1 MVRYKYFVLP
11 QLRVYTAMH
20 NMINT
25 FSGFRAESLILSLPY
40 TRTIYIIR
48 TYTYYNMMYL
58 PIYLMTDAFTTYALH
73 RVEVIFCLIHISLKS
88 TFSINCSRVPSS
100 MLQGITRSEQAGL
113 LPHHHHHHH
122 HHHHQSLTAHHGIGT
137 GSAWP
142 PNHHDDLAHKGK

>member
-1 MVRYKYFVLP
+1 MQYNVGRKVRYKYFVLP
-11 QLRVYTAMH
+11 RLRVYTAMH

-73 RVEVIFCLIHISLKS
+73 RVEFILSYIHLAQIDVFDKLFQSSFKHVTRHYKIRTSGLTAS
-88 TFSINCSRVPSS
+88 SSPPSS
-100 MLQGITRSEQAGL
+100 PSPSPIVDR
-113 LPHHHHHHH
+113 PPWNR
-122 HHHHQSLTAHHGIGT
+122 HGI
-137 GSAWP
+137 SVA
-142 PNHHDDLAHKGK
+142 A